1 MQHPHQQTAVTP
13 LDPTPLHAIRRHGRL
28 WRRFLAQAIV
38 RETHYRTHFI
48 ATTIVGVMQLI
59 LSLIPVLLLYS
70 YTDEVNGWSRGEVV
84 ALGGVYQ
91 ISVAILWLAVETNM
105 ERMSSYIRQGD
116 LDLILIRPISAQ
128 FYVMARWVKPAEIF
142 MVLSGLAVTVIG
154 LNQSGSIPSV
164 PDVVQAVLLIVCGVI
179 LLTCAWSATVFTAF
193 WFTTVGPISMVFAD
207 LLQTG
212 KFPLA
217 FYPTAIRLFFAFIVP
232 VGFATTFPVE
242 ALLGRSG
249 WDVVVGGVVLSVVA
263 LVLLRAWWRFGV
275 RFYSS
280 ASS

>member
-1 MQHPHQQTAVTP
+1 MTDQPQTIAP

-28 WRRFLAQAIV
+28 WRRFLTQAIV
-38 RETHYRTHFI
+38 RETHYRAHFI
-48 ATTIVGVMQLI
+48 ATSIVGIMQLA

-91 ISVAILWLAVETNM
+91 ISVAILWLTVETNM
-105 ERMSSYIRQGD
+105 ERLSTYIRRGD

-128 FYVMARWVKPAEIF
+128 FYVMLRWIKPAEVF

-154 LNQSGSIPSV
+154 LNQSESTPSA
-164 PDVVQAVLLIVCGVI
+164 PDLAQAGLLIVCGVI
-179 LLTCAWSATVFTAF
+179 LLACAWTAVVMTAF
-193 WFTTVGPISMVFAD
+193 WFTSVSPVSMVFAD
-207 LLQTG
+207 VLQSG

-217 FYPTAIRLFFAFIVP
+217 FYPTAVRLFLAFVFP
-232 VGFATTFPVE
+232 VGFASTFPVE
-242 ALLGRSG
+242 ALVGRG
-249 WDVVVGGVVLSVVA
+249 DWRITIAGGVLSAVA
-263 LVLLRAWWRFGV
+263 LHGLRAYWRYAV